1 VKGAACGGEA
11 FDTFMA
17 SSKVVLTSACNGKL
31 EPIQD
36 HVLGD
41 VVALLLPLQSSVQL
55 ACSSWESGC

>member
-1 VKGAACGGEA
+1 LGLSCGFEFAVKGAACGGEA

-36 HVLGD
+36 HVFWVML
-41 VVALLLPLQSSVQL
+41 
-55 ACSSWESGC
+55 